1 MLPIFAF
8 RISAV
13 GILESIWLLTFT
25 LKLSSRLPK
34 PSEHGSLWSRS
45 LLRGGRPTLPC

>member
-1 MLPIFAF
+1 MLPIFSF

-13 GILESIWLLTFT
+13 GILKSIWLLTFT

-34 PSEHGSLWSRS
+34 PSEHANLWSRS
-45 LLRGGRPTLPC
+45 VLHGGHPTLPC